1 MFGMW
6 DVEDMGC
13 SGCGMLGMW
22 DVRYVGCLGCGMFR
36 MWNVRDVGCSG
47 CKMFG
52 MWDVRDVGCSG
63 YGMYAVWD
71 VRDVGSRMFTGM
83 WDVDLQNAVEN
94 SMYTCHN
101 PIAIKYLT
109 RVTHRLDSVTF
120 LTTNLR
126 MVF

>member
-6 DVEDMGC
+6 YVGDVGC
-13 SGCGMLGMW
+13 SGCGM
-22 DVRYVGCLGCGMFR
+22 FE
-36 MWNVRDVGCSG
+36 MWNVRGVGCSG

-52 MWDVRDVGCSG
+52 MWNVRDVGCSG

-101 PIAIKYLT
+101 PIVIKYLT

>member
-6 DVEDMGC
+6 DVGGVGC
-13 SGCGMLGMW
+13 SGCGM
-22 DVRYVGCLGCGMFR
+22 FE

-52 MWDVRDVGCSG
+52 MWNVRDVGCSG

-94 SMYTCHN
+94 SVYTCHN
-101 PIAIKYLT
+101 
-109 RVTHRLDSVTF
+109 SVTF
-120 LTTNLR
+120 FTTNLR
-126 MVF
+126 KVF